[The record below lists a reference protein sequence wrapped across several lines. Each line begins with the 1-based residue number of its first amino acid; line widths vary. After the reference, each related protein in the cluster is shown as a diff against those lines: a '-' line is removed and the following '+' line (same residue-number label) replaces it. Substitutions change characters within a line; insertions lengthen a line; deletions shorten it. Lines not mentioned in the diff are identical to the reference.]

1 VRCDDVEIIRQILV
15 HNDYMKTNNIYHQP
29 HISQINT
36 NDMKFVRN
44 SNSDKIHWYAKILY
58 VILYFY

>member
-1 VRCDDVEIIRQILV
+1 MCPCVATAYKLFDKYSAQQLHENEQ
-15 HNDYMKTNNIYHQP
+15 HIYHQP

-44 SNSDKIHWYAKILY
+44 SNSDKIH
-58 VILYFY
+58 

>member
-1 VRCDDVEIIRQILV
+1 VPVRCDDVEIIRQILV

-44 SNSDKIHWYAKILY
+44 SNSDKIH
-58 VILYFY
+58 